1 MKKFIGFLMLGLC
14 CTTFTACEFGDSI
27 GTPNGEENLS
37 NLYLQSRTEESV
49 SYNLGSNVVS
59 IKSTTSNVFTYEENR
74 VVREVLDYAAQQYN
88 GGEVVHSQTHHE
100 EVNYSWNGL
109 ACTQE
114 WQSGN
119 VVEEYLDDTY
129 LRVKKLETG
138 NYKQVREYD
147 GKKIINEYRYL
158 DGELQ
163 YEIEYEYDGLTATFT
178 QTNHI
183 LESPDMNGIQM
194 WCVGGKVTYLDDT
207 YLRTAY
213 QEVEYANDFGDRHKV
228 LTTNTYNGTQLVESE
243 VRIEGSYRGYQYDD
257 NAIVSLAE
265 YEWDGL
271 KCTGTVTNYHQDPQP
286 PYNEHNG
293 VVSGVTNVEMTYLK

>member
-1 MKKFIGFLMLGLC
+1 MKKFIGLLMLGWC

-59 IKSTTSNVFTYEENR
+59 IKSTISNVFTYEENR

-119 VVEEYLDDTY
+119 VVEEYLDDLGFSKKEIKTAKKALEATEEMVDTLGEGKYSVWSAVSIISFCGDAKILFENEDSFWYDDEAIEVIGY
-129 LRVKKLETG
+129 LQLIFGIIVGVFALTGLLMILAIVSHIRDKK
-138 NYKQVREYD
+138 
-147 GKKIINEYRYL
+147 
-158 DGELQ
+158 
-163 YEIEYEYDGLTATFT
+163 GLGISAVFFSVLLLLAFGFLHLAM
-178 QTNHI
+178 NI
-183 LESPDMNGIQM
+183 DES
-194 WCVGGKVTYLDDT
+194 VGGITL
-207 YLRTAY
+207 AP
-213 QEVEYANDFGDRHKV
+213 V
-228 LTTNTYNGTQLVESE
+228 LTTVF
-243 VRIEGSYRGYQYDD
+243 
-257 NAIVSLAE
+257 AIASCIA
-265 YEWDGL
+265 WAGAR
-271 KCTGTVTNYHQDPQP
+271 KQIA
-286 PYNEHNG
+286 
-293 VVSGVTNVEMTYLK
+293 K